1 MTSWHRRQD
10 SRGRNYTPGRGLVE
24 TALRFA
30 FAGDWPARTWALFP
44 QAADVRVVHGRVRTL
59 APRPAP
65 LRVAFASDLHLG
77 PTTSSITLDT
87 AFRHLADARPDL
99 LVLGGDYVFLDATPA
114 RARELARR
122 VRDVPAA
129 HKVAVMGNHDLWTR
143 HRLLEDA
150 LADAGVTV
158 LVNAAKR
165 LAPPHDD
172 VAVVGLDDPWTGEP
186 DGEAAFSGARGAAV
200 TIAVCHSPAG
210 LSHMRGR
217 GAALVMCGHTHGG
230 QIALPGGVPVV
241 LPGGRWARRFPHGVH
256 DCEGATVFVSRG
268 VGGVE
273 LPVRAYA
280 PPDVGVFEV
289 G

>member
-1 MTSWHRRQD
+1 M
-10 SRGRNYTPGRGLVE
+10 
-24 TALRFA
+24 ALRLA
-30 FAGDWPARTWALFP
+30 LSGDWPARIWGLFP
-44 QAADVRVVHGRVRTL
+44 QAAAVRVVSHRVRTST
-59 APRPAP
+59 PRPTP
-65 LRVAFASDLHLG
+65 LRVAFASDLHVG
-77 PTTSSITLDT
+77 PTTARVTLDE

-129 HKVAVMGNHDLWTR
+129 HKVAVMGNHDLWTH
-143 HRLLEDA
+143 HRLLEEA

-158 LVNAAKR
+158 LVNTAMR

-172 VAVVGLDDPWTGEP
+172 VAVVGLDDPLTGEI
-186 DGEAAFSGARGAAV
+186 DADAAFAGARGAAV

-210 LSHMRGR
+210 LSHMQGR

-230 QIALPGGVPVV
+230 HIALPGGVPLV

-256 DCEGATVFVSRG
+256 TWEGATLFVSRG

-273 LPVRAYA
+273 VPMRAFA
-280 PPDVGVFEV
+280 PPDVGSFEL